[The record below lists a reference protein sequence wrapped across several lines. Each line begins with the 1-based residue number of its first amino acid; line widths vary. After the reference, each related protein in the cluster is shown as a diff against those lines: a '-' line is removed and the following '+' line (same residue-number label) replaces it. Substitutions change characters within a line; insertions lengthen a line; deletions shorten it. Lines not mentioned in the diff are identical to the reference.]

1 MNLQERFDKIK
12 RDTIQVRNLWR
23 GLYPRPENPLRC
35 PILDSLIVE
44 DNVIYGN
51 TLLVTFN
58 KVCIENGYSVDN
70 KFSAV
75 AVSDEEFDRIFDLVE
90 KQVKNV

>member
-23 GLYPRPENPLRC
+23 GLSPRPDPFRC

-44 DNVIYGN
+44 DNKIYGN
-51 TLLVTFN
+51 TLINIFQ
-58 KVCIENGYSVDN
+58 KVCIENGYSIDN